1 MKPAR
6 KRPAASRRACAPASP
21 SLQKLGISTEFHPF
35 ISNLSDLAR
44 DPERMPFIGRENEL
58 EALMETL
65 LRKLKK
71 DIVLVGKPGV
81 GKTAL
86 VTELADRINRGR
98 VPANLR
104 GKVILELALK
114 SFCYSRDSADL
125 LAKDFEKLLVQVRQN
140 GARIILFL
148 DEILG
153 PAPGNGGQPA
163 LGSQILGQLKAHIAN
178 RELLVIAAATPE
190 EYFKYIK
197 SDEVMAANFSALF
210 LNEPEKKEMLD
221 ILRGVKRHFEKYYGL
236 RIPDPL
242 FESIFTLAQRFIPVR
257 AFPDKAMELLDIAC
271 SKAALKKARVLD
283 NDHVHQSISSISKLP
298 FEIVRRDT
306 QAHYRGMLA
315 YLQGAA
321 VDQASALEEI
331 SRIIKL
337 ARLETTANGPRPE
350 GIFLFLGPTGV
361 GKSFIAAR
369 IATYLFGSPE
379 KLRVIDLAGFKKA
392 EDAEKLVGGDAEGGG
407 GILVREVENH
417 PFSVI
422 FFENIDEAHSSVL
435 YFLGKVLTKGEVVDD
450 LGKRHYL
457 ANIIFILSLT
467 GIGEAKKGSAIGFVQ
482 GEPRSGEVIISPK
495 IMNVL
500 DWVDEIIQFD
510 PLTREHLQQIAAI
523 QIAELAADLNKRY
536 RCRLS
541 VDDELLKVLAGEAET
556 SGRYAHAVSEF
567 IEREIRLPAVDLATR
582 TDKELSLRVTLE
594 KHKVRIAVL

>member
-1 MKPAR
+1 MKTTR
-6 KRPAASRRACAPASP
+6 KRPAAIRRACAPASA

-71 DIVLVGKPGV
+71 DVVLVGNPGV

-114 SFCYSRDSADL
+114 SFCYSRESADL
-125 LAKDFEKLLVQVRQN
+125 LAKEFEKFLVEVRQN
-140 GARIILFL
+140 GARVILFL
-148 DEILG
+148 DEIHS
-153 PAPGNGGQPA
+153 PA
-163 LGSQILGQLKAHIAN
+163 LSSQILGQLKAHIAN

-197 SDEVMAANFSALF
+197 NDEVMAANFSAIF
-210 LNEPEKKEMLD
+210 LSEPEKEEMLR

-236 RIPDPL
+236 RIPDAL
-242 FESIFTLAQRFIPVR
+242 FESVFTLAQRFIPVR
-257 AFPDKAMELLDIAC
+257 AFPDKAIELLDIAC

-283 NDHVHQSISSISKLP
+283 GDYIHQSISAISKLP
-298 FEIVRRDT
+298 IEIVRLDT
-306 QAHYRGMLA
+306 QAQYRGMLD
-315 YLQGAA
+315 YLKGAA
-321 VDQASALEEI
+321 VDQTSALEEI

-337 ARLETTANGPRPE
+337 AKLETAANGPRSE

-361 GKSFIAAR
+361 GKSFVAAL
-369 IATYLFGSPE
+369 IATYLFGSRE

-392 EDAEKLVGGDAEGGG
+392 EDADKLVGGDAEGGA

-435 YFLGKVLTKGEVVDD
+435 YFLGKVLTRGEVVDD

-467 GIGEAKKGSAIGFVQ
+467 GIGETKKGSAIGFVQ
-482 GEPRSGEVIISPK
+482 GDPRSGEVVISPK

-523 QIAELAADLNKRY
+523 QVAELAADLNKRY
-536 RCRLS
+536 RCR
-541 VDDELLKVLAGEAET
+541 
-556 SGRYAHAVSEF
+556 
-567 IEREIRLPAVDLATR
+567 
-582 TDKELSLRVTLE
+582 
-594 KHKVRIAVL
+594 